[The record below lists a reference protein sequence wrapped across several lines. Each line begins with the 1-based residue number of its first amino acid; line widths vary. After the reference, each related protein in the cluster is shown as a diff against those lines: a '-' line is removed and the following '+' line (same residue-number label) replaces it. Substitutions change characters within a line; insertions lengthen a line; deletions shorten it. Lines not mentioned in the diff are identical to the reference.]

1 MLSRLAAGA
10 TAVAQSVASVAGIR
24 TGTEE
29 PGFEVLDRARGI
41 EIRRYGRRLAA
52 ETEVRA
58 DETAS
63 RSQGFS
69 RLARYIF
76 GGNQG
81 RSRIAMT
88 APVAQDRAPGGH
100 RIRFFLPAA
109 LRDAPPPADPTVRIV
124 EVPGETCAV
133 LRFSGSTAPQCVADA
148 KARLLAALR
157 VTDWIAEGEA
167 VAWFYDPPWTI
178 PALRRIE
185 VAVPVRRR
193 D

>member
-1 MLSRLAAGA
+1 MLERLAAGA
-10 TAVAQSVASVAGIR
+10 TALAQGVASVAGVR

-29 PGFEVLDRARGI
+29 PPFEVLDRARGL
-41 EIRRYGRRLAA
+41 EIRRYAVRLAA
-52 ETEVRA
+52 ETEVPA

-63 RSQGFS
+63 RSEGFS

-76 GGNQG
+76 GGNQA
-81 RSRIAMT
+81 RARIAMT
-88 APVAQDRAPGGH
+88 APVDQARARAGH

-109 LRDAPPPADPTVRIV
+109 LKEPPVPADPRVQIV
-124 EVPGETCAV
+124 QVPPETCAV

-148 KARLLAALR
+148 KARLLAALKDTAW
-157 VTDWIAEGEA
+157 VAEGA
-167 VAWFYDPPWTI
+167 PIAWFYDPPWTI